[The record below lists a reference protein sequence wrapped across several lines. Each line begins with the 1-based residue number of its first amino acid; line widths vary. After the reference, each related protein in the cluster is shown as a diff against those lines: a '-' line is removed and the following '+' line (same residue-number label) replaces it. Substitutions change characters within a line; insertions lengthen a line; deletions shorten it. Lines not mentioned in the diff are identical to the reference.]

1 MKKALLIL
9 IPFILLLVII
19 IFLLIT
25 KSQQAQQ
32 FYLNDE
38 YYGNSSLIEI
48 DSEKL
53 KTLEKDK
60 KTFVVFVYQPLC
72 STSYDLNNYVT
83 EFLDTYKMGFY
94 KILFSS
100 IKDTSIVDY
109 VKYCPSV
116 VIYRNGKIIAYL
128 DADSDKDAVY
138 YESVENLKKW
148 LTKYVLLRDNLE

>member
-1 MKKALLIL
+1 MKKKLLIL

-19 IFLLIT
+19 IFILIL
-25 KSQQAQQ
+25 KSQHNQQ
-32 FYLNDE
+32 FYLDNE

-72 STSYDLNNYVT
+72 STSHDLNNYIN
-83 EFLDTYKMGFY
+83 EFLDKNKMSFY
-94 KILFSS
+94 KTPFSS
-100 IKDTSIVDY
+100 VKDTNMSDY

-128 DADSDKDAVY
+128 EADSNKHAVY
-138 YESVENLKKW
+138 YKSVENFKKW
-148 LTKYVLLRDNLE
+148 LTKYIILK

>member
-1 MKKALLIL
+1 MKKKLLIL

-19 IFLLIT
+19 IFILIL
-25 KSQQAQQ
+25 KSQHNQQ
-32 FYLNDE
+32 FYLDNE

-83 EFLDTYKMGFY
+83 EFLDTYKMSFY

-100 IKDTSIVDY
+100 IKDTNIADY

-128 DADSDKDAVY
+128 EADSNKHAVY
-138 YESVENLKKW
+138 YKSVENFKKW
-148 LTKYVLLRDNLE
+148 LTKYIILK